1 VIYGIAGAKSTKSV
15 VNTVAETMDTTDTSK
30 VASTTSTL
38 KSTGWSSSD
47 YYELTKDGSD
57 ASVTTLGTDVEST
70 GTATITGGTAPTI
83 KTSDDTTTT
92 VTHYRHP
99 LVITNRL

>member
-1 VIYGIAGAKSTKSV
+1 
-15 VNTVAETMDTTDTSK
+15 MDTTDTSK

-70 GTATITGGTAPTI
+70 GTAPTI